1 MPLESE
7 KILPVYIEEE
17 MKTSY
22 IDYSMS
28 VITNRALPDVRDGL
42 KPSNR
47 RILVAMNDLGLA
59 PNRPHRK
66 CAKIAGDTSGNYH
79 PHGEQVVY
87 PTLVRMAQDFN
98 MRYLLVDGQGNF
110 GSIDGDSAAAMRYTE
125 ARLTPIAMEMI
136 ADIEKNT
143 VNMRPNYDETREEP
157 TVLPSKFPNLIC
169 NGATGIAVGMAT
181 NIPSHNLVETVDA
194 LCAMIDNPEITSEE
208 LLQHITGPDFPTGGL
223 VFGISGMRQGY
234 LTGRGRFFLRAK
246 ANIEVQ
252 KNGREHIIVSEIP
265 YQINKSNLLERIAEL
280 VRDKKIEG
288 ISDLRDESDR
298 DGMRIVIELKK
309 DAQAD
314 IALNQ
319 LFKMTQMQATF
330 GMIMLAL
337 VNGEPRV
344 LNLAELLK
352 HFIEHRHVVVVR
364 RTKFD
369 LEEAERRAHILE
381 GYKIALDNLDAVIK
395 LIRASKDPAEARAGL
410 MERFKLSEIQ
420 AQAILDMRLQ
430 RLTGLE
436 REKIIE
442 EYEATIKLIAE
453 LNEILASKARRMRI
467 IKDELVELKDKYG
480 DARRT
485 QIIEEEISDDFSIED
500 LIAEEDMIVTITHSG
515 YIKRLSISSY
525 KRQNRGTKGVIGME
539 TKDEDFAEHMFVA
552 STHNYILFFTRRGRC
567 HWLKVHEIPQGG
579 RLAKGKAI
587 VNLIGIDKDDA
598 VAAFVPVRNFD
609 SSDFII
615 LATRQGQIK
624 KTEIRSFS
632 NPRRDGIIAMTL
644 PKDDELIGAD
654 MCDGTCDIVLA
665 TRKGQ
670 AVRFPEIK
678 VRDMGRAAY
687 GVRGVTLGAKDYVIG
702 MVVIRRESTLLTVT
716 ENGFGKR
723 SDISDYRITN
733 RGGKG
738 VINIRV
744 SERNGDVIAIKEVVD
759 GDELLLITQRGIVNR
774 LAINAIRSIGRAT
787 QGVRLMG
794 LSPDDKLIDVARVP
808 AAEKVAEILP
818 ADSVKPED
826 ASLMDSS
833 NGSVESET
841 PDETEPEED
850 HEPGE
855 EGRGGEGE

>member
-7 KILPVYIEEE
+7 KIQPVYIEEE
-17 MKTSY
+17 MKSSY

-47 RILVAMNDLGLA
+47 RILVAMNDLNLA
-59 PNRPHRK
+59 PNRQHRK
-66 CAKIAGDTSGNYH
+66 CAKICGDTSGNYH

-125 ARLTPIAMEMI
+125 ARLSAIAMEMLV
-136 ADIEKNT
+136 DLEKNT
-143 VNMRPNYDETREEP
+143 VDMRPNYDETRDEP

-169 NGATGIAVGMAT
+169 NGSSGIAVGMAT
-181 NIPSHNLVETVDA
+181 NIPTHNLTETVDA
-194 LCAMIDNPEITSEE
+194 LCALVDNPEISIED
-208 LLQHITGPDFPTGGL
+208 LMQYVKGPDFPTGGL

-234 LTGRGRFFLRAK
+234 LTGRGRFFIRAK

-252 KNGREHIIVSEIP
+252 KSGRENIIVSEIP
-265 YQINKSNLLERIAEL
+265 YQVNKSNLLERIAEL
-280 VRDKKIEG
+280 VRDKKIDG

-298 DGMRIVIELKK
+298 DGMRIVVEMRR

-314 IALNQ
+314 IVLNQ

-330 GMIMLAL
+330 GMIVLAL
-337 VNGEPRV
+337 VNGEPKV
-344 LNLAELLK
+344 LNLKELLEQ
-352 HFIEHRHVVVVR
+352 FLDHRHIVVLR

-369 LEEAERRAHILE
+369 LEEAEKRAHILE

-395 LIRASKDPAEARAGL
+395 LIRGSKDPQEAKEGL
-410 MERFKLSEIQ
+410 MARFELSEIQ

-453 LNEILASKARRMRI
+453 LNEILASKARRMQI
-467 IKDELVELKDKYG
+467 IKDELTELKDKYG
-480 DARRT
+480 DPRRT
-485 QIIEEEISDDFSIED
+485 QIIEEDIDEEFSIED

-525 KRQNRGTKGVIGME
+525 RRQGRGTKGVIGME
-539 TKDEDFAEHMFVA
+539 TKEEDFAEHMFVA
-552 STHNYILFFTRRGRC
+552 STHNYILFFTRQGKC

-587 VNLIGIDKDDA
+587 VNMIEIDKDDSLRG
-598 VAAFVPVRNFD
+598 FVPVRNFD
-609 SSDFII
+609 IEGFVV
-615 LATRQGQIK
+615 LATRGGQIK
-624 KTEIRSFS
+624 KTEIKAFS

-644 PKDDELIGAD
+644 PDDDELIAAGFS
-654 MCDGTCDIVLA
+654 DGSCDIILA

-670 AVRFPEIK
+670 AVRFPEAK
-678 VRDMGRAAY
+678 VRPMGRSAY
-687 GVRGVTLGAKDYVIG
+687 GVRGVNLKKGDYLIA

-723 SDISDYRITN
+723 SNIADYRVTN

-738 VINIRV
+738 VINIRA
-744 SERNGDVIAIKEVVD
+744 SERNGEVVAVKEVVD
-759 GDELLLITQRGIVNR
+759 DDEVLLITQRGIVNR
-774 LAINAIRSIGRAT
+774 MAVSSIRSIGRAT
-787 QGVRLMG
+787 QGVKLIS
-794 LSPDDKLIDVARVP
+794 LTKDDKVVDVARVP
-808 AAEKVAEILP
+808 AAEKV
-818 ADSVKPED
+818 
-826 ASLMDSS
+826 
-833 NGSVESET
+833 
-841 PDETEPEED
+841 
-850 HEPGE
+850 GE
-855 EGRGGEGE
+855 